1 MNIVTKSY
9 SYLII
14 EFLRV
19 VSLLSLSLS
28 LSLSLIPT
36 SLPIHATNNIIVG
49 VTVAAV
55 LLLFLLI
62 SACFLCHKKY
72 RGMPAPEEGP
82 ATPPKTKP
90 SQPNQRTKHL
100 KRYTYSEV
108 ERMTKIF
115 AHDLG
120 HGSCGD
126 VYRGNLRDGPQVV
139 LKLLKNCKG
148 DDKEFMSEV
157 AIINRVSH
165 VNVVP
170 LMGFCLQGPDKS
182 SHLRVHAEWLT

>member
-1 MNIVTKSY
+1 
-9 SYLII
+9 
-14 EFLRV
+14 
-19 VSLLSLSLS
+19 
-28 LSLSLIPT
+28 
-36 SLPIHATNNIIVG
+36 
-49 VTVAAV
+49 V

-72 RGMPAPEEGP
+72 RGMPAPEEEGP
-82 ATPPKTKP
+82 ATPPKTVP
-90 SQPNQRTKHL
+90 SQPNQRAKHL

-108 ERMTKIF
+108 ERMTKNV

-126 VYRGNLRDGPQVV
+126 VYRGNLRDGRQVAV
-139 LKLLKNCKG
+139 KALKNCKG

-157 AIINRVSH
+157 ASISRVSH

-170 LMGFCLQGPDKS
+170 LMGFCLQGPTRALIYEYMRNGSLESYAYSNNNDS
-182 SHLRVHAEWLT
+182 IDANYSLWLYWEKLFDIAVGVARGLDEYLG